1 MKNVLIISATDTIG
15 GAEIVL
21 YDFLKENRFHNFYI
35 LTSNNKNDRKK
46 VTKMSLETRFSV
58 AKFFQVIIFKG
69 NPILTFYRLIFALLE
84 IKKIVKEFSIDILYG
99 NNTKDFVILVFYKI
113 FIDPKIKTV
122 AHIHDMLTEKIHRV
136 FLHNFASKNRFV
148 YNTIKK
154 LVLKKLIGADV
165 DKKTK

>member
-35 LTSNNKNDRKK
+35 LTSNNKMIEKGYKDVLGDK
-46 VTKMSLETRFSV
+46 VFCSKVLSGYN
-58 AKFFQVIIFKG
+58 FKG

-136 FLHNFASKNRFV
+136 FLHNFASKIDLFI
-148 YNTIKK
+148 TPSKACE
-154 LVLKKLIGADV
+154 IGRAHV
-165 DKKTK
+165 